1 MSFASCAS
9 DTASD
14 SPLPSKDMKAYLQ
27 VKVTVEGSGDT
38 RASRAGEDDKYH
50 FTENPSGGEDGDGD
64 DVGELNERTV
74 TNLNLLLY
82 SSSKNDMS
90 DDGAIIE
97 RLFTFSTSLQL
108 VVVILEYGNLHR
120 YRYIMQLL
128 KRTIICL

>member
-9 DTASD
+9 DTTSD
-14 SPLPSKDMKAYLQ
+14 SPMPNKDMKTYLQ
-27 VKVTVEGSGDT
+27 VRVTVDGSGDT

-97 RLFTFSTSLQL
+97 KVIYFQHFSTASGGDSKIWQSAP
-108 VVVILEYGNLHR
+108 I
-120 YRYIMQLL
+120 
-128 KRTIICL
+128 